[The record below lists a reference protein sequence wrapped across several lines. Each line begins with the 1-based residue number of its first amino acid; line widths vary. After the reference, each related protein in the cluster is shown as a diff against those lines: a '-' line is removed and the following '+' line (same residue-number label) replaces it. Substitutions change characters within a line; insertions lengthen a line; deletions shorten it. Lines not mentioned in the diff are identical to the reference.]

1 MSNYLIFGGAGSFGT
16 RMTEYILKNTEDNIT
31 IFSRGEKQQ
40 WEHKLKFSNSPR
52 IKYIIGDI
60 RDREAVDLTMED
72 ADYVFL
78 AAAMKHIDRCE
89 QNPFEC
95 YKTNI
100 SGCINV
106 IDSAIEHNVKKLVF
120 LSTDKAVNPTTI
132 YGCSKLFIEMYM
144 QSVDNKN
151 TELIRT
157 RYGNVFGS
165 NGSVAWVFNK
175 LSKEGKPLTVTNP
188 HMTRFFMKLD
198 EAVELV
204 WTACHKGV
212 HRDLWVYNNKSCT
225 IKELADAFSDNQIVS
240 GLRSVEKND
249 EALLATYE
257 LDHSER
263 LGNYYRINKN
273 IPITEH
279 HNKPL
284 TSDNC
289 ERLTHKELL
298 DLIQDWRDHYNV

>member
-16 RMTEYILKNTEDNIT
+16 RMTEFILKNTEDNIT

-52 IKYIIGDI
+52 IKYMIGDI
-60 RDREAVDLTMED
+60 RDKEAVDFAMQT

-106 IDSAIEHNVKKLVF
+106 IDSAIEHNIKKLVF

-273 IPITEH
+273 IPVTEH

-289 ERLTHKELL
+289 ERLTHEELL
-298 DLIQDWRDHYNV
+298 DLIKDWKDHYNV

>member
-16 RMTEYILKNTEDNIT
+16 RMTEYILKNTEDTIT

-52 IKYIIGDI
+52 IKYMIGDI
-60 RDREAVDLTMED
+60 RDKEAVDFAMQT

-106 IDSAIEHNVKKLVF
+106 IDSAIEHNIKKLVF

-204 WTACHKGV
+204 
-212 HRDLWVYNNKSCT
+212 
-225 IKELADAFSDNQIVS
+225 
-240 GLRSVEKND
+240 
-249 EALLATYE
+249 
-257 LDHSER
+257 
-263 LGNYYRINKN
+263 
-273 IPITEH
+273 
-279 HNKPL
+279 
-284 TSDNC
+284 
-289 ERLTHKELL
+289 
-298 DLIQDWRDHYNV
+298 

>member
-1 MSNYLIFGGAGSFGT
+1 MNYLIFGGAGSFGT
-16 RMTEYILKNTEDNIT
+16 RMTEYILKNTEDNVI

-40 WEHKLKFSNSPR
+40 WEHKLKFANNPR

-60 RDREAVDLTMED
+60 RDREAVDNSMIGV
-72 ADYVFL
+72 DYVFL
-78 AAAMKHIDRCE
+78 AAAMKHIGKCQE
-89 QNPFEC
+89 NPNEC

-100 SGCINV
+100 TGCINV
-106 IDSAIEHNVKKLVF
+106 IDSAIEHKVKKLVF

-132 YGCSKLFIEMYM
+132 YGCSKLFVEMYI
-144 QSVDNKN
+144 QSVDSKD
-151 TELIRT
+151 TTLVRT

-165 NGSVAWVFNK
+165 NGSVAWVFDQ

-188 HMTRFFMKLD
+188 NMTRFFMKLD

-204 WTACHKGV
+204 WIACHKGV
-212 HRDLWVYNNKSCT
+212 NGDLWVYNNKACT
-225 IKELADAFSDNQIVS
+225 IKELADAFSDNQIVKES
-240 GLRSVEKND
+240 GYVEKND

-263 LGNYYRINKN
+263 IGNYFRINKN
-273 IPITEH
+273 IPITER
-279 HNKPL
+279 HNIPL

-289 ERLTHKELL
+289 ERLTHEEIL
-298 DLIQDWRDHYNV
+298 DLIEDWRQHYNV

>member
-1 MSNYLIFGGAGSFGT
+1 MNYLIFGGAGSFGT
-16 RMTEYILKNTEDNIT
+16 RMTEYILKNTEDNVI

-40 WEHKLKFSNSPR
+40 WEHKLKFANNPR

-60 RDREAVDLTMED
+60 RDREAVDNSMIGV
-72 ADYVFL
+72 DYVFL
-78 AAAMKHIDRCE
+78 AAAMKHIGKCQE
-89 QNPFEC
+89 NPNEC

-100 SGCINV
+100 TGCINV
-106 IDSAIEHNVKKLVF
+106 IDSAIEHKVKKLVF

-132 YGCSKLFIEMYM
+132 YGCSKLFVEMYI
-144 QSVDNKN
+144 QSVDSKD
-151 TELIRT
+151 TTLVRT

-165 NGSVAWVFNK
+165 NGSVAWVFDQ

-188 HMTRFFMKLD
+188 NMTRFFMKLD

-204 WTACHKGV
+204 WIACHKGV
-212 HRDLWVYNNKSCT
+212 NGDLWVYNNKACT
-225 IKELADAFSDNQIVS
+225 IKELADAFSDNQIVKES
-240 GLRSVEKND
+240 GYVEKND

-263 LGNYYRINKN
+263 IGNYFRINKN
-273 IPITEH
+273 IPITERR
-279 HNKPL
+279 NIPL

-289 ERLTHKELL
+289 ERLTHEEIL
-298 DLIQDWRDHYNV
+298 DLIEDWRQHYNV